1 MANWEKRI
9 GGIEESVKKMSTIL
23 LNLLQNNYN
32 KKTFLK
38 STKSPH
44 SENLENLKNHDDD
57 SEKRSM
63 IKSVIQKYKK
73 VLENGNS

>member
-1 MANWEKRI
+1 MALWEKRI

-23 LNLLQNNYN
+23 LNLLQTNNNN

-44 SENLENLKNHDDD
+44 SENVKNLDDD

>member
-1 MANWEKRI
+1 MAHWEKRI

-23 LNLLQNNYN
+23 LNLLQNNNN

-44 SENLENLKNHDDD
+44 SENVKNLGGDDD

>member
-1 MANWEKRI
+1 MALWEKRI

-23 LNLLQNNYN
+23 LNLLQNNNN

-44 SENLENLKNHDDD
+44 SENVKNQDDD